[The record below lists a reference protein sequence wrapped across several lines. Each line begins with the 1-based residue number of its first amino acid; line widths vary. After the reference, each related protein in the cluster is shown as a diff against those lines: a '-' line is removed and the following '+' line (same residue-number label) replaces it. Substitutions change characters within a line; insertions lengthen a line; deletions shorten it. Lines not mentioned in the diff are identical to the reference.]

1 MFERTGSSSSL
12 ECRNI
17 QRRSGKVPQLDGDTV
32 LPLINSQ
39 DRGEQLHPAGKGP
52 DKGAQ
57 EDSAV
62 GQIMVNSNHSCPRRA
77 VFFQR
82 CAVSTQ

>member
-1 MFERTGSSSSL
+1 MIACTSL
-12 ECRNI
+12 GCHNI
-17 QRRSGKVPQLDGDTV
+17 ERRSGKVSGLDEDAGDAV
-32 LPLINSQ
+32 LPLINYQ
-39 DRGEQLHPAGKGP
+39 EEGEQLHPAGKRP

-62 GQIMVNSNHSCPRRA
+62 EQITVDFNCSCPRRA

-82 CAVSTQ
+82 CAVSTP